1 MKKIHSTQ
9 LISIFIL
16 AFTFFVSGC
25 DYLNKTENPDENELL
40 PDKIIWEPAT
50 AAEGTFITTDTDYDD
65 LEPVI
70 ILDETVDLSK
80 YKYLNFEISSPNCG
94 NNVIILEPASLKEDG
109 SYNKVVTELG
119 TKFTE
124 QTQTFQAYVYRNI
137 KELSTLSMYN
147 RLGDQLDA
155 VYLYAVAMDL
165 SNEAVKN
172 IEVHINR
179 IVATNTKLGGDTST
193 EKVLYESDSNGFKL
207 TTKNEEDDKGCQFVF
222 GPNNLSGY
230 KYINVELYSTYKGDC
245 HIYGTAGSFMNRVLE
260 FDEQL
265 HTESFVIQSD
275 FGTNRKT
282 FIAWDEDQKKNVVK
296 PVVSNYFGSLYLD
309 VKDLFTNQQIPNV
322 DIYIKKI
329 WATNTKITRQDREI
343 FTATDSN
350 GYKITTGTLLTNG
363 SDNNIHIG
371 RIDLADYKYIN
382 FELYSPNSNDYIVG
396 IDGWS
401 WGEGVAENERIVDFD
416 SKLTTVAKTYQVPF
430 GTFKGYWPGWDDE
443 GEHHYPVTDN
453 VLDSFALFASD
464 ENWEW
469 VSEIEIYIKRIWA
482 TNTEL
487 QN

>member
-40 PDKIIWEPAT
+40 PDKIIWESAT

-94 NNVIILEPASLKEDG
+94 NNAVILELASLKEDG
-109 SYNKVVTELG
+109 SYDKTVTEFAS
-119 TKFTE
+119 KITE
-124 QTQTFQAYVYRNI
+124 QNQTFQTYIYRNI
-137 KELSTLSMYN
+137 KELSTVSVYEY
-147 RLGDQLDA
+147 LGTQVNA
-155 VYLYAVAMDL
+155 ISLYAVAMDL
-165 SNEAVKN
+165 SSMAVKD

-179 IVATNTKLGGDTST
+179 IVATNTKIGGDTSID
-193 EKVLYESDSNGFKL
+193 KVLYESDSNGFKI
-207 TTKNEEDDKGCQFVF
+207 TTKNEENDKSAGFVF
-222 GPNNLSGY
+222 GPNNLQGY
-230 KYINVELYSTYKGDC
+230 KYINVELYSPYNGDC
-245 HIYGTAGSFMNRVLE
+245 HIYGNAWSFNNQVLE

-265 HTESFVIQSD
+265 YKEPFIIQSSFGSNRRSFVE
-275 FGTNRKT
+275 
-282 FIAWDEDQKKNVVK
+282 WDEDQQKNVIK
-296 PVVSNYFGSLYLD
+296 SIVSNYFGSLHFN
-309 VKDLFTNQQIPNV
+309 VKDVFTDQQIPNV

-371 RIDLADYKYIN
+371 KIDLADYKYIN

-416 SKLTTVAKTYQVPF
+416 SKLTTAVKTYQVPF
-430 GTFKGYWPGWDDE
+430 GTFKGYWPDWDDD
-443 GEHHYPVTDN
+443 GEHRNPVTDN
-453 VLDSFALFASD
+453 LLTNFALFASD
-464 ENWEW
+464 ENWQW
-469 VSEIEIYIKRIWA
+469 VSGIDIYIKRIWA
-482 TNTEL
+482 TNAEL